1 MSRDPLELA
10 AILLAPLLGGDLVE
24 FFADERRVEELRA
37 HAEPY
42 VDPDAEVVFHAADAV
57 VLDVGPGVGGVVA
70 GWREWLSTFAS
81 YRVTIEDLRH
91 EGDRVIVLVRQSG
104 RTIHGGVE
112 VPSSPSAAIFSI
124 RDGRLVRLAFYLDRG
139 DAAALEGF
147 ELP

>member
-1 MSRDPLELA
+1 MSPDPLELA
-10 AILLAPLLGGDLVE
+10 GPLLAPLFGGDLVQ
-24 FFADERRVEELRA
+24 FFADERRVQELRA
-37 HAEPY
+37 QAEPY

-57 VLDVGPGVGGVVA
+57 ALEVRPGVDGVVA

-81 YRVTIEDLRH
+81 YRVTIEDLRQ
-91 EGDRVIVLVRQSG
+91 EGDRVIALVRQSG

-112 VPSSPSAAIFSI
+112 VPSSPSAAVFTI

-147 ELP
+147 ELS